1 MDVSSESVPTS
12 CDVVV
17 IGGGPAGSLSATFL
31 RQKGYDVVLFDKERH
46 PRYHVGES
54 VIPHI
59 WKYCEM
65 AGVADEIAA
74 EGFIQKSGGT
84 TIWNGVIRQMSFSS
98 FGYDRPALHVERDR
112 FDYILLENARRH
124 EAQIFERMAVLQV
137 EFGDGTRPVV
147 EYRDVESGDMG
158 RVACRFVVDCTGQNT
173 VVGKQLDLRYIDEG
187 FRFMS
192 VWGYFKDS
200 KYVAQR
206 GEVHPFADLRT
217 VPPTTFV
224 SSLDAVGDWG
234 WSWHIPMRESTSV
247 GLVVPLAQLQASKM
261 AGGNLESY
269 LLETCE
275 RTPFLNQLLDGAS
288 FIAGSTVT
296 CRDYSY
302 RMKQLAGPGYFLAGD
317 ASGFIDP
324 IFSVGCLL
332 AMYTAKIASWA
343 IDNAFRD
350 PSSAERYQRLYAKQL
365 EGRIEVSRQLALPQ
379 YESTGRSS
387 EMARKSVRFESR
399 FEQELMYVVS
409 TMTTRGSNLVDMVG
423 RRDGSK
429 VEVAE
434 ERFQTLERLTFPAEL
449 ATKGQGI
456 LRN

>member
-1 MDVSSESVPTS
+1 MSAEAIPGT

-17 IGGGPAGSLSATFL
+17 VGGGPAGSLSATFL
-31 RQKGYDVVLFDKERH
+31 RQKGYDVVLFDKEKH
-46 PRYHVGES
+46 PRPHVGES
-54 VIPHI
+54 IIPHI
-59 WKYCEM
+59 WKYCDM

-84 TIWNGVIRQMSFSS
+84 TIWNGLIRQMSFSS

-112 FDYILLENARRH
+112 FDHILLEHARRN
-124 EAQIFERMAVLQV
+124 EARIFERVAVLHV
-137 EFGDGTRPVV
+137 EFGDGSRPVV
-147 EYRDVESGDMG
+147 EYRHVESGETG
-158 RVACRFVVDCTGQNT
+158 QVACRFVVDCTGQNS
-173 VVGKQLDLRYIDEG
+173 VVGKQLDLRYIDEA

-206 GEVHPFADLRT
+206 GEVHPFSDLRT

-234 WSWHIPMRESTSV
+234 WSWHIPLRESTSV
-247 GLVVPLAQLQASKM
+247 GLVVPLAQVNASKM
-261 AGGNLESY
+261 GGGTLEAF

-275 RTPFLNQLLDGAS
+275 RTPILGRLLDGAT
-288 FIAGSTVT
+288 FIPGSMEA

-302 RMKQLAGPGYFLAGD
+302 RMRQLAGPGYFLAGD
-317 ASGFIDP
+317 AAGFIDP
-324 IFSVGCLL
+324 IFSVGCVL
-332 AMYTAKIASWA
+332 AMYTAKMASWA

-350 PSSAERYQRLYAKQL
+350 PSSAARYQRLYATQL

-379 YESTGRSS
+379 YESSGRSS
-387 EMARKSVRFESR
+387 DMARTSVRFESL

-409 TMTTRGSNLVDMVG
+409 TMTTRASNLVDMVG
-423 RRDGSK
+423 RRDGTK
-429 VEVAE
+429 VEVE
-434 ERFQTLERLTFPAEL
+434 SERFRTLEQLNFPPDL
-449 ATKGQGI
+449 AASGPGI
-456 LRN
+456 LRS

>member
-1 MDVSSESVPTS
+1 MSAEAIPGT

-17 IGGGPAGSLSATFL
+17 VGGGPAGSLSATFL
-31 RQKGYDVVLFDKERH
+31 RQKGYDVVLFDKEKH
-46 PRYHVGES
+46 PRPHVGES
-54 VIPHI
+54 IIPHI
-59 WKYCEM
+59 WKYCDM

-84 TIWNGVIRQMSFSS
+84 TIWNGLIRQMSFSS

-112 FDYILLENARRH
+112 FDHILLEHARRN
-124 EAQIFERMAVLQV
+124 EARIFERVAVLHV
-137 EFGDGTRPVV
+137 EFGDGSRPVV
-147 EYRDVESGDMG
+147 EYRHVESGETG
-158 RVACRFVVDCTGQNT
+158 QVACRFVVDCTGQNS
-173 VVGKQLDLRYIDEG
+173 VVGKQLDLRYIDEA

-206 GEVHPFADLRT
+206 GEVHPFSDLRT

-234 WSWHIPMRESTSV
+234 WSWHIPLRESTSV
-247 GLVVPLAQLQASKM
+247 GLVVPLAQVNASKM
-261 AGGNLESY
+261 GGGTLEAF

-275 RTPFLNQLLDGAS
+275 RTPILGRLLDGAT
-288 FIAGSTVT
+288 FIPGSMEA

-302 RMKQLAGPGYFLAGD
+302 RMRQLAGPGYFLAGD
-317 ASGFIDP
+317 AAGFIDP
-324 IFSVGCLL
+324 IFSVGCVL
-332 AMYTAKIASWA
+332 AMYTAKMASWA

-350 PSSAERYQRLYAKQL
+350 PSSAARYQRLYATQL

-379 YESTGRSS
+379 YESSGRSS
-387 EMARKSVRFESR
+387 DMARTSVRFESL

-423 RRDGSK
+423 RRDGTK
-429 VEVAE
+429 VEVE
-434 ERFQTLERLTFPAEL
+434 SERFRTLEHLNFPPEL
-449 ATKGQGI
+449 AASGPGI
-456 LRN
+456 LRS

>member
-1 MDVSSESVPTS
+1 MSAETIPTQ

-17 IGGGPAGSLSATFL
+17 IGGGPAGSLCATFL
-31 RQKGYDVVLFDKERH
+31 RQKGYDVVLFDKEQH
-46 PRYHVGES
+46 PRPHVGES
-54 VIPHI
+54 IIPHI
-59 WKYCEM
+59 WKYCDM
-65 AGVADEIAA
+65 AGVTEEIAA

-84 TIWNGVIRQMSFSS
+84 TIWNGLIRQMSFAS
-98 FGYDRPALHVERDR
+98 FGYPRPALHVERDR
-112 FDYILLENARRH
+112 FDQILLEHARRN
-124 EAQIFERMAVLQV
+124 EARIFERVAVLRID
-137 EFGDGTRPVV
+137 FGDGTRPVV
-147 EYRDVESGDMG
+147 EYRHVESGDTG
-158 RVACRFVVDCTGQNT
+158 RVACRFVVDCSGQNS
-173 VVGKQLDLRYIDEG
+173 VVGKQLDLRYIDES

-206 GEVHPFADLRT
+206 GEVHPFADLRR

-234 WSWHIPMRESTSV
+234 WSWHIPLRESTSV
-247 GLVVPLAQLQASKM
+247 GLVVPLAQVQASKM
-261 AGGNLESY
+261 SGGNLEAF

-275 RTPFLNQLLDGAS
+275 RTPILNQLLDGAT
-288 FIAGSTVT
+288 FIAGSMEA

-324 IFSVGCLL
+324 IFSVGCVL
-332 AMYTAKIASWA
+332 AMYTAKMASWA

-350 PSSAERYQRLYAKQL
+350 PSSAARYQRLYATQL

-379 YESTGRSS
+379 YESSGRSS
-387 EMARKSVRFESR
+387 DMARTSVRFESL
-399 FEQELMYVVS
+399 FEQELMHVVS
-409 TMTTRGSNLVDMVG
+409 TMTTRASNLIDMVG

-429 VEVAE
+429 VTVEE
-434 ERFQTLERLTFPAEL
+434 ERFRTLESLTFPPEL
-449 ATKGQGI
+449 ATAGTGI
-456 LRN
+456 LRS